1 MLSGCNFTNGNQ
13 KWQKVTIL
21 FVMLFGGNGHSRLTP
36 KRGGILELDL
46 NAFNLFGQVLPA
58 DWILSW

>member
-1 MLSGCNFTNGNQ
+1 MAEGDD
-13 KWQKVTIL
+13 
-21 FVMLFGGNGHSRLTP
+21 FVLVNGHSRLTP

-46 NAFNLFGQVLPA
+46 NAFNLFGLVLPA